1 MGKNFDNDRFV
12 RTRGGGGER
21 IRYPESAN
29 LPVDPKIRPS
39 SLATMEIMPFQ
50 HQRLDVTDPEEL
62 VEAIRG
68 SRIDACLLG
77 RRPGVSQLE
86 RVQLPR
92 TCLDTIRVTSPLLA
106 TGEMPADCYTLIY
119 VTECPQAGH
128 SFNFSTRHGPGYIG
142 FFAPGGV
149 IDAFVPADYANATLT
164 IPKKLLLHELA
175 TRFPEM
181 PADWLENGAGFAIP
195 EPSRRRIGA
204 LLAARGKMD
213 ETDPGWLAEAMAR
226 RAFEEELIAVFME
239 ALRETWSRPGGTA
252 SASLRKRYGALR
264 RIRDHI
270 ADQRGTPLRLDELCA
285 VSGMSRRGVEYLCK
299 EVFGI
304 GIHAFMRCHRLHGAR
319 RSILTS
325 HPEPG
330 LVKRTALEWGFWHLG
345 RFSADYRSL
354 FGEFPSETRSVRR
367 GGCSRFPS

>member
-1 MGKNFDNDRFV
+1 V
-12 RTRGGGGER
+12 
-21 IRYPESAN
+21 
-29 LPVDPKIRPS
+29 
-39 SLATMEIMPFQ
+39 EIMPFQ
-50 HQRLDVTDPEEL
+50 HQRVDVTDPEEL

-128 SFNFSTRHGPGYIG
+128 SFNFSTRHGAGYIG

-164 IPKKLLLHELA
+164 MPKQLLLHELA

-195 EPSRRRIGA
+195 ESSRRRIGA
-204 LLAARGKMD
+204 LLAARRDQDKS
-213 ETDPGWLAEAMAR
+213 DPSWLAELMAR
-226 RAFEEELIAVFME
+226 RAFEEELIAVFAD
-239 ALRETWSRPGGTA
+239 ALRETWSRPGGAA

-270 ADQRGTPLRLDELCA
+270 ADHRGAPLRLDDLCA

-304 GIHAFMRCHRLHGAR
+304 GIHAFMRCQRLHGAR
-319 RSILTS
+319 RTILAS
-325 HPEPG
+325 RPEPG

-367 GGCSRFPS
+367 GGCSRLPS